1 MSDFDIS
8 EEDSDYEEDREWESL
23 LGVANKTKL
32 IDYLAE
38 LCPAHL
44 GLHGGR
50 LENNIWENLKGTHE
64 ERRDKF
70 MEKEIQSFN
79 EVYAKVMEKFKGQEV
94 LEKFLSIPLRD
105 SEDNHSEVLED
116 FWGDNN
122 KTWMYVANGDAREII
137 KTLKPGMELEVMA
150 KVHKKI
156 SMSDINMTELA
167 STILSVANPD
177 VYAISRLIDEME
189 EKNYP
194 RENDAMMWNFPAAND
209 VLKHLA
215 KCYKPVEW

>member
-8 EEDSDYEEDREWESL
+8 EDSDYEEDREWDEL

-38 LCPAHL
+38 LCPAYL
-44 GLHGGR
+44 GLHEGR
-50 LENNIWENLKGTHE
+50 LEKNIWENLKGTQE

-70 MEKEIQSFN
+70 MKKEIESFN
-79 EVYAKVMEKFKGQEV
+79 EVYAKVLEKFKGQEV

-105 SEDNHSEVLED
+105 TEENHTEVLED
-116 FWGDNN
+116 FWTDNRE
-122 KTWMYVANGDAREII
+122 TWMYVANGDARAII
-137 KTLKPGMELEVMA
+137 KTLKPGLELEVMA
-150 KVHKKI
+150 NIHKKI

-189 EKNYP
+189 QKNYP

-215 KCYKPVEW
+215 KCYKPIEW

>member
-8 EEDSDYEEDREWESL
+8 EDSDYEEDREWDEL

-79 EVYAKVMEKFKGQEV
+79 EVYAKVLEKFKGQEV

-105 SEDNHSEVLED
+105 SEENHSEVLED

-137 KTLKPGMELEVMA
+137 KTLKAGMELEVMA
-150 KVHKKI
+150 KIHKKI

-189 EKNYP
+189 QKNYP

-215 KCYKPVEW
+215 KCYKPIEW

>member
-8 EEDSDYEEDREWESL
+8 EDSDYEEDREWDEL

-38 LCPAHL
+38 LCPAYL
-44 GLHGGR
+44 GLHEGR
-50 LENNIWENLKGTHE
+50 LEKNIWENLKGTQE

-70 MEKEIQSFN
+70 MKKEIESFN
-79 EVYAKVMEKFKGQEV
+79 EVYAKVIEKFKGQEV
-94 LEKFLSIPLRD
+94 LENFLSIPLRD
-105 SEDNHSEVLED
+105 TEENHTEVLED
-116 FWGDNN
+116 FWTDNRE
-122 KTWMYVANGDAREII
+122 TWMYVANGDARAII
-137 KTLKPGMELEVMA
+137 KTLKPGLELEVMA
-150 KVHKKI
+150 NIHKKI

-189 EKNYP
+189 QKNYP

-215 KCYKPVEW
+215 KCYKPIEW